1 MEVETAKN
9 NDSLPECTFLKTSFY
24 PLSTDGS
31 PLRPRESAHFF
42 SPCSSSV
49 SLPASEACLSHR
61 RRYTRRGAK
70 SYERVHG
77 AGIEGGGRG
86 PGRGGPRRTKSA
98 SIRWTGGGVSSGGWA
113 GWVVHIRWATY
124 NARTLGALEAPQA
137 IPL

>member
-1 MEVETAKN
+1 MVEVETAKN

-24 PLSTDGS
+24 PLGTDG
-31 PLRPRESAHFF
+31 RP
-42 SPCSSSV
+42 PSSSRIRALLF
-49 SLPASEACLSHR
+49 SLFFERLPARASEACLSHR

-98 SIRWTGGGVSSGGWA
+98 SIRWTGGGGLAPGGGLGGWC
-113 GWVVHIRWATY
+113 I
-124 NARTLGALEAPQA
+124 
-137 IPL
+137 